1 MRKDPA
7 TASVTNIIIPAKVFC
22 GFRVTFCHHFAHRLL
37 SATDTRTTTQKSNNN
52 DVRRNLIFCH
62 PFRPP
67 CARWQARARQ
77 VRQVRSPGFC
87 FRHTSFLFLTFYFF
101 IIFGEER
108 NEKNNVRQCVLHTES
123 ADVMP
128 DSTDIG
134 QTSRAVPSATTR
146 KTFQRTFQRTSRR
159 RHIAALVHEPD
170 RQARFF
176 TTHRSEGRNEE
187 ISQDIFA
194 TNRRKN
200 ATLYEI

>member
-1 MRKDPA
+1 MTDRKKRKA
-7 TASVTNIIIPAKVFC
+7 SMKSVTEAKRSRDRERDKYHYSREGVLWIPRNLLPSLRTPPP
-22 GFRVTFCHHFAHRLL
+22 FRNGHAHHN
-37 SATDTRTTTQKSNNN
+37 TKKNNN

-101 IIFGEER
+101 IVFGEER
-108 NEKNNVRQCVLHTES
+108 KEKNNVRQSVLHTES

-159 RHIAALVHEPD
+159 R
-170 RQARFF
+170 
-176 TTHRSEGRNEE
+176 S
-187 ISQDIFA
+187 
-194 TNRRKN
+194 NRRPGARTRSSN
-200 ATLYEI
+200 TFFHHAQIRGEE